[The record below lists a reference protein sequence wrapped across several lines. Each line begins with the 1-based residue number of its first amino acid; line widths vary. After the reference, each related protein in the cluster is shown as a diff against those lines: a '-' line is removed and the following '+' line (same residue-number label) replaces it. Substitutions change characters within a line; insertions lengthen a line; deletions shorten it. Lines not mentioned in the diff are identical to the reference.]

1 MAGGA
6 VIGHPQIVFGA
17 FMFAVVALSGWGF
30 WALPLWSRPG
40 MFFSV
45 TVVPNFRD
53 SPEAARVLR
62 GYRIEIV
69 AHLAIAFALVMTG
82 AVRREVVFLVF
93 SVLWLVVG
101 PLIAISR
108 GHAKAMPYA
117 VARSTIREAS
127 LAPRPTHL
135 PGGWLLQLT
144 SFAILL
150 LTAAYLSAHWA
161 QIPDRFPV
169 HWGIDGQP
177 NGWSVRTPMGVYGP
191 LCFGA
196 GLVAMISLL
205 GYGISH
211 AARRIPGM
219 PGDEGT
225 IDAGHRIAL
234 VLIGVELFL
243 AAMFSLAGL
252 LPLTGSPG
260 AATILILAGGMIV
273 CVVLLIRWQSQGL
286 AAHAAMGH
294 PGDGTPDECWKLGLF
309 YFNPDDSALFV
320 QKRIGIGYTINFA
333 HASAWIVMALTL
345 LVPLGALLLAV
356 SQQR

>member
-1 MAGGA
+1 M
-6 VIGHPQIVFGA
+6 IGHPQIVFGA
-17 FMFAVVALSGWGF
+17 FMFGIVALSGWIF

-40 MFFSV
+40 TFFSV
-45 TVVPNFRD
+45 TVAPNFRD
-53 SPEAARVLR
+53 SSEAARVLR
-62 GYRIEIV
+62 SYRIEILS
-69 AHLAIAFALVMTG
+69 HLAIAFALVMTG

-108 GHAKAMPYA
+108 GHAKAMPHA
-117 VARSTIREAS
+117 VAHSTIREAS

-144 SFAILL
+144 PFAILL
-150 LTAAYLSAHWA
+150 LTAAYLSAHWG

-169 HWGIDGQP
+169 HWGIDGRP

-191 LCFGA
+191 LCFAA
-196 GLVAMISLL
+196 GLVALISLL

-211 AARRIPGM
+211 AARRIPEA
-219 PGDEGT
+219 PGEEGT
-225 IDAGHRIAL
+225 IDPAHRIAL
-234 VLIGVELFL
+234 VLIGVEFFV
-243 AAMFSLAGL
+243 AAMFSLVGL

-260 AATILILAGGMIV
+260 AAPILILAGGVIV

-286 AAHAAMGH
+286 AAHAAMVH

-309 YFNPDDSALFV
+309 YFNRDDAALFV
-320 QKRIGIGYTINFA
+320 ERRIGFGYTINFA
-333 HASAWIVMALTL
+333 HGGAWVILVLSVLLPMGLAALTIR
-345 LVPLGALLLAV
+345 PH
-356 SQQR
+356 

>member
-1 MAGGA
+1 MIA
-6 VIGHPQIVFGA
+6 HPQIVFGA
-17 FMFAVVALSGWGF
+17 FMFVVVALTGWVF

-40 MFFSV
+40 TFFSV
-45 TVVPNFRD
+45 TVVPNFRN

-62 GYRIEIV
+62 GYRIEIL
-69 AHLAIAFALVMTG
+69 AHLAIAFALMMMG
-82 AVRREVVFLVF
+82 AVRRETVFLVF

-117 VARSTIREAS
+117 VVHSTTREAS

-144 SFAILL
+144 PFAILL
-150 LTAAYLSAHWA
+150 LTAAYLSAHWD

-196 GLVAMISLL
+196 GLVATISLL

-211 AARRIPGM
+211 AARRIPGV
-219 PGDEGT
+219 PSDEGT
-225 IDAGHRIAL
+225 IDPGHRISL
-234 VLIGVELFL
+234 VLIGVEFFV
-243 AAMFSLAGL
+243 AAMLSLVGM

-260 AATILILAGGMIV
+260 VAPILILAGGMIV

-294 PGDGTPDECWKLGLF
+294 PGDGTPDDCWKLGLF
-309 YFNPDDSALFV
+309 YFNPDDAALFV
-320 QKRIGIGYTINFA
+320 EKRIGFGYTINFA
-333 HASAWIVMALTL
+333 HASAWIVLALTL
-345 LVPLGALLLAV
+345 LVPLGLAALTI
-356 SQQR
+356 SHR